1 MKQQDV
7 ETKRLI
13 LFIWFL
19 LQTVI
24 RSKNYEF
31 EVKYRLEWDI
41 IRIFKVRTL
50 FQEWYFYI

>member
-1 MKQQDV
+1 M